1 MLGLA
6 KGAVKIQLRDSAL
19 RAGYAVLEATSHKN
33 AFCEAFRFLE
43 FERLF
48 NTRIPQS

>member
-6 KGAVKIQLRDSAL
+6 KGAVKIQLRDSCRLA
-19 RAGYAVLEATSHKN
+19 APVLNATSPNNVSCK
-33 AFCEAFRFLE
+33 ALEFLE

-48 NTRIPQS
+48 NA